1 MRERILF
8 FFIILLLFAC
18 AGEGHYIYAQKNST
32 GPAKT
37 EDWQSKTEK
46 LYRDIQDSINKKEAL
61 SDKLFDDFFNDDFFG
76 RRFIPFEEMEDVHR
90 HITDMFGKEEKN
102 VFDSSW
108 DKWFSDRMG
117 MEDFKTEIKRKDKKI
132 TVAIKIPGIDKKT
145 AEVNINDSRIKISFT
160 AKTVK
165 EEKKAGSVTRSESL
179 RSYVKILPVPQDAV
193 PGTGKAQIEKDAVK
207 IVFERENT
215 KR

>member
-1 MRERILF
+1 
-8 FFIILLLFAC
+8 
-18 AGEGHYIYAQKNST
+18 
-32 GPAKT
+32 
-37 EDWQSKTEK
+37 
-46 LYRDIQDSINKKEAL
+46 
-61 SDKLFDDFFNDDFFG
+61 
-76 RRFIPFEEMEDVHR
+76 
-90 HITDMFGKEEKN
+90 
-102 VFDSSW
+102 
-108 DKWFSDRMG
+108 